1 MRPKYA
7 FRIGIFVGIAICISI
22 DILKDKISDSMN
34 EQEMPDPGSVLIDS
48 NTDDLNQVLGMI
60 NDIQLNYHL
69 EGRLDLA
76 DVYEAFHM
84 PVLDA
89 DYNQGWKG
97 SSFKVW
103 SYWHPK
109 LQRYILVFPPMDYF

>member
-7 FRIGIFVGIAICISI
+7 FRIGIFVGIAICIGI
-22 DILKDKISDSMN
+22 DNLKDKI
-34 EQEMPDPGSVLIDS
+34 QEMPDPGSVLFDS

-69 EGRLDLA
+69 KGHLDLA

-84 PVLDA
+84 PILDT

-97 SSFKVW
+97 SGFKVW